1 MMKRNYYAASAAI
14 IVATTMLVEHPK
26 GLTFDQPAVVSAVA
40 PAYPVLAVAS
50 NTSGKVEVEVEVNV
64 TGEVTSVRTIDGHLL
79 LRQAAENTARR
90 WRFAPDAGTLKAR
103 IVVLTFV
110 FRIMPKDTGAEE
122 LTPMFIPP
130 YQVEVRHQPF
140 KPVVDSDPPTYT
152 RPSRRK
158 KTKQATGASF
168 KSPREQSSV

>member
-14 IVATTMLVEHPK
+14 IVATMILVEDPK
-26 GLTFDQPAVVSAVA
+26 GLSFDQPSVVSAAA

-50 NTSGKVEVEVEVNV
+50 NTGGTVKLEVEINAA
-64 TGEVTSVRTIDGHLL
+64 GEVTSVRTIDGHSL
-79 LRQAAENTARR
+79 LRQTAERTARR
-90 WRFAPDAGTLKAR
+90 WRFAPDAGALKAR
-103 IVVLTFV
+103 TVVLTFV
-110 FRIMPKDTGAEE
+110 FRIMPMNTGAEE

-130 YQVEVRHQPF
+130 YEVEVRHQPF

-158 KTKQATGASF
+158 
-168 KSPREQSSV
+168 RQSKPQE